1 MKNHDKPSLL
11 ERLEAHH
18 QAGYLS
24 LHMPGHKENTALAPY
39 LAQLGAQWDITELPG
54 FDDLHDPSGI
64 LAPGHGP
71 GGQTLGQPEELAPGQ
86 RLHRGAAGGHPG
98 GHPPGGTRSWWPG
111 TATRPSTTPSR
122 SAGWSPSSS
131 CPRWWRGWASPAP

>member
-1 MKNHDKPSLL
+1 MKNNDPRSLL

-54 FDDLHDPSGI
+54 FDDLHDPQDI
-64 LAPGHGP
+64 LAQAMDRAAKLWGSRKSWLQVNGST
-71 GGQTLGQPEELAPGQ
+71 GGCWRPSG
-86 RLHRGAAGGHPG
+86 R
-98 GHPPGGTRSWWPG
+98 PPAGGTRSWWPG